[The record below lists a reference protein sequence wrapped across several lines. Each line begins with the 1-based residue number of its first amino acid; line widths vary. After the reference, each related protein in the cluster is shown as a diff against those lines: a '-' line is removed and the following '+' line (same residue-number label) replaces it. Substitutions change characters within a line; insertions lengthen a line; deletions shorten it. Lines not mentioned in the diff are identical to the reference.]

1 MSATSSR
8 LALAALACLIAAP
21 ASAQLIQR
29 KDLSYA
35 MAKTIAE
42 NALADCKARGYA
54 VSVVVVDRGGD
65 TMVALRADDAGPH
78 TMENARRKAY
88 TARTFRMTTEEFV
101 KRMETEPVRRA
112 ADHAA
117 PRDRHRRRRADQG
130 RQRRDRR
137 SRPLRLTRRRRALR
151 QCRPRQSERSAAVR
165 KRRVPQGRSQPDRI
179 HAMMKRETFAI
190 ANIYVPAKRRATLD
204 AAKAR
209 EIAESMLKVGQQTP
223 IMVRQGWRPVRPG
236 GRPSPAGSLQA
247 TRRGDDSRLP
257 RAGDGCISGGA
268 VTSVSSASGT

>member
-1 MSATSSR
+1 MSAMLNR

-65 TMVALRADDAGPH
+65 TIVALRADDAGPH

-101 KRMETEPVRRA
+101 KRMETEPGRRQQTTLPHGIA
-112 ADHAA
+112 I
-117 PRDRHRRRRADQG
+117 G
-130 RQRRDRR
+130 GG
-137 SRPLRLTRRRRALR
+137 
-151 QCRPRQSERSAAVR
+151 
-165 KRRVPQGRSQPDRI
+165 VPI
-179 HAMMKRETFAI
+179 
-190 ANIYVPAKRRATLD
+190 
-204 AAKAR
+204 
-209 EIAESMLKVGQQTP
+209 KVGNDV
-223 IMVRQGWRPVRPG
+223 IGGVGLSGSPG
-236 GRPSPAGSLQA
+236 VDEPCVNAGLDKVKDQLQ
-247 TRRGDDSRLP
+247 
-257 RAGDGCISGGA
+257 
-268 VTSVSSASGT
+268 